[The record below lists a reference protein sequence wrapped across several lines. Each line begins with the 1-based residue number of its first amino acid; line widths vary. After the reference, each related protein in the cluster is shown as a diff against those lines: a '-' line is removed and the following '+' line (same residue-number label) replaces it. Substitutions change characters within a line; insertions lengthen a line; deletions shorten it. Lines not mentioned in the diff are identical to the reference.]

1 MIGLDT
7 NVIVRYLV
15 QDDVTQSSKS
25 TLLIESLSTEEPG
38 FVSLIVIVELVWVLS
53 SAYGSTR
60 REVAEVLHNLLR
72 IRELHIEQA
81 ETVAA
86 ALCLYRLGKADFADC
101 LIERTAMRTGCTT
114 VMTFDKAAAKSCGM
128 QLIN

>member
-60 REVAEVLHNLLR
+60 REVAEVLH
-72 IRELHIEQA
+72 I
-81 ETVAA
+81 T
-86 ALCLYRLGKADFADC
+86 Y
-101 LIERTAMRTGCTT
+101 T
-114 VMTFDKAAAKSCGM
+114 
-128 QLIN
+128 